1 MRNAWRWRESPENE
15 NDFYGLRYGG
25 FVVPLVKPIQEQQVI
40 IQQQQVM
47 IDELK
52 IKAQKIDQQQKQINA
67 LEKEIE
73 LIKAKFK

>member
-1 MRNAWRWRESPENE
+1 
-15 NDFYGLRYGG
+15 
-25 FVVPLVKPIQEQQVI
+25 
-40 IQQQQVM
+40 M